1 VNDDL
6 VNHNT
11 RLRILLPSCKKIAGK
26 IHVTV
31 TMQKYDSNNNNKKMI
46 KMREEEKPVLS
57 T

>member
-1 VNDDL
+1 
-6 VNHNT
+6 
-11 RLRILLPSCKKIAGK
+11 
-26 IHVTV
+26 VTV